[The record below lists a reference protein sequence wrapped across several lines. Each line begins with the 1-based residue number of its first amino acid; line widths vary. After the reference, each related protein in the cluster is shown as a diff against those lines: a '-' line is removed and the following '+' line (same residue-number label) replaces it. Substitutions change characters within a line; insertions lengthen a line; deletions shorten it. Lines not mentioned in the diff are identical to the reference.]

1 MEIIKNSYN
10 SADLFYKNQNN
21 KKYYLKKP
29 LEPLSSSIFLLS
41 CAAHFDILENG
52 YNDFKK
58 NFTKKIPYY
67 SVIGIISILLGML
80 EKEIPIKE
88 KEDITMNGQIKQH
101 LLLSQIGLSILSG
114 IEIIRG
120 IKRIK
125 QDRKCGIIAA
135 CLSGVAL
142 AASTISN
149 IATWKNYKKDNQK

>member
-41 CAAHFDILENG
+41 CTTHFDILENG

-125 QDRKCGIIAA
+125 QDRRGGIIAT

-142 AASTISN
+142 AATTISN